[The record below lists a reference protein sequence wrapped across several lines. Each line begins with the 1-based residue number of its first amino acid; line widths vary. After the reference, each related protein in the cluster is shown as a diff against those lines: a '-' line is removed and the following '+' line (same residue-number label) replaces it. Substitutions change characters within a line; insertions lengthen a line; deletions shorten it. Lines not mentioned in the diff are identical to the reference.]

1 MTSEAATAAA
11 ATARAGHGCL
21 RVLIADDN
29 RDAADSLAVS
39 LQLAGHV
46 TAVAYDGL
54 KAVELASGF
63 APEAAVLDIGMPG
76 LDGYGVARALRD
88 LAATRGIV
96 LVALTG
102 RGAANDRAMA
112 IQAGFDRHIVKPGE
126 PDDIQAVLADV
137 ASARNRWSDSSKIS
151 K

>member
-1 MTSEAATAAA
+1 
-11 ATARAGHGCL
+11 
-21 RVLIADDN
+21 
-29 RDAADSLAVS
+29 
-39 LQLAGHV
+39 
-46 TAVAYDGL
+46 
-54 KAVELASGF
+54 
-63 APEAAVLDIGMPG
+63 
-76 LDGYGVARALRD
+76 
-88 LAATRGIV
+88 V